1 LSGYAP
7 TGVVADM
14 VRLRVEDAEPPGGI
28 VIDDGLNV
36 GLIPL
41 GSPETARFIIEE
53 YESDDVPFTVN
64 VVVLSWV
71 AVFNIGVAD
80 MMNSPT
86 VTASV
91 C

>member
-1 LSGYAP
+1 
-7 TGVVADM
+7 M